1 MAPPRLR
8 HLAVVAGAAL
18 LTRRALRRRIA
29 RSPLWP
35 MPALAEP
42 VSGHS
47 RRRPTAIRRLLITE
61 RVSVADGVVQLR
73 LEGARLPR
81 WRPGAHLDLVLP
93 SGLVRQYSLCGDP
106 DDPGTYTVAARLVE
120 DGRGGS
126 REVHEQLQEGAEIEV
141 RGPRNRFPLVEA
153 EAYLFVAGGIGIT
166 PVLPMLRSSAASG
179 ADWRLLYGGRSRASM
194 PFLDEVEK
202 LGADGDRV
210 TVVAQ
215 DEAGHPDIA
224 AALVGIAPGTAVYC
238 CGPEPLMDAVTSA
251 LPEGCTLHLERFS
264 APTADA
270 AGSGAFAVE
279 LHRSGR
285 TVQVAAGQSVL
296 AAVREELP
304 DVPYSCEQGFCGT
317 CQQRVLAG
325 EIDHRDEL
333 LTDDERG
340 DSMLICVSRCRGGRL
355 VLDL

>member
-1 MAPPRLR
+1 MALPRLR
-8 HLAVVAGAAL
+8 TVVLVSGAAL
-18 LTRRALRRRIA
+18 LTRRALKRRIA

-47 RRRPTAIRRLLITE
+47 QRRATAIRRLIVTE
-61 RVSVADGVVQLR
+61 RVPVADGVVQLR
-73 LEGARLPR
+73 MEGPALPR
-81 WRPGAHLDLVLP
+81 WQPGAHLDLVLP

-106 DDPGTYTVAARLVE
+106 DDPGTYTVATRLVE
-120 DGRGGS
+120 GGRGGS
-126 REVHEQLQEGAEIEV
+126 REVHEQLREGAEIEV

-153 EAYLFVAGGIGIT
+153 EAYVFVAGGIGIT
-166 PVLPMLRSSAASG
+166 PVLPMLRSLAARG
-179 ADWRLLYGGRSRASM
+179 ANWRLLYGGRSRGSM
-194 PFLDEVEK
+194 PFLDEIEK
-202 LGADGDRV
+202 LGADGGRV

-215 DEAGHPDIA
+215 DEAGHPDTA
-224 AALVGIAPGTAVYC
+224 AALADIAPGTAVYC
-238 CGPEPLMDAVTSA
+238 CGPEPLMDAVTAA

-264 APTADA
+264 AASADVA
-270 AGSGAFAVE
+270 DSGAFEVE

-296 AAVREELP
+296 AAVRAELP
-304 DVPYSCEQGFCGT
+304 HVAYSCEQGFCGT
-317 CQQRVLAG
+317 CQQRVLEG